1 MNKKQVNKKKRES
14 SHTFRNNLYMLGFV
28 AKNAPGL
35 LFFYIFF
42 DVLTNVPWILSNVV
56 LLKYIIDVVTSGEQ
70 LYRAGVACAIF
81 AAIVIIGTVGSTVFY
96 EIFLPKQKERLHFKL
111 YSAIYVKAAKMDFE
125 AYDNPEYYNDLVLA
139 MNSMNERV
147 DRVISDAQD
156 IVRLLT
162 SILSITAVIA
172 SIDPLC
178 LVFIFLCVGIMVP
191 IGRLIAKVNV
201 DRTEAMTPLDRKN
214 LYFSRVFYLQD
225 YAKELR
231 LNPAG
236 EMVERRYNIN
246 VKDRLKTIS
255 PFLRKQWQLYFCQ
268 EALPMTLLVYLGIAL
283 YMGYKAIVTKEITL
297 GEFAATFNGANAV
310 SRCVFDLTSWFAI
323 NLRENGLYIEKFK
336 KFMSAKE
343 KIIGGDNKTVF
354 EKPVEIK
361 LENVSFTYPGNDKP
375 TLKNISLSIK
385 PYQKIAL
392 VGYNGA
398 GKTTLTNL
406 ILRLYDVS
414 EGRITVDGTDI
425 REWDIPSYHAN
436 YAAVFQDFSL
446 FGATAGENVAMNETP
461 DKARVLAALKESSF
475 NKELKNGADTILLRE
490 FDDSGLSL
498 SGGEAQK
505 VAVARAFYK
514 QCAFAVLDEPSA
526 NLDPVS
532 EYALNEAMSRA
543 AEDKTV
549 IFISHRLSTTVMA
562 DVIYMLENGEIVES
576 GTHDELMALNGK
588 YAYMF
593 NLQAEKYQE
602 HPEAGD
608 ID

>member
-1 MNKKQVNKKKRES
+1 MNNEVKSKKNKEK
-14 SHTFRNNLYMLGFV
+14 SHTVRNNLFMLGFI
-28 AKNAPGL
+28 AKNAPSL

-42 DVLTNVPWILSNVV
+42 DILSNVPWILSNVV
-56 LLKYIIDVVTSGEQ
+56 LLKYIIDVVTSGVD
-70 LYRAGVACAIF
+70 LYRAGVACGIF
-81 AAIVIIGTVGSTVFY
+81 AAVIVIGNIGSTIFY
-96 EIFLPKQKERLHFKL
+96 EIFLPKQRERLHYKL
-111 YSAIYVKAAKMDFE
+111 YTAIYEKAAKMDYQ

-147 DRVISDAQD
+147 DRVLSDAQD
-156 IVRLLT
+156 IIRLLT

-178 LVFIFLCVGIMVP
+178 LVFIVLCVGIMIP

-201 DRTEAMTPLDRKN
+201 RRTEAMTPLDRKN

-236 EMVERRYNIN
+236 EMIERRYNKN
-246 VKDRLKTIS
+246 VKDRLFTIS

-283 YMGYKAIVTKEITL
+283 YMGHKAIVTKEISL
-297 GEFAATFNGANAV
+297 GDFAATFNGANAV

-323 NLRENGLYIEKFK
+323 SLRENGLYIEKFR
-336 KFMSAKE
+336 KFMNTKE
-343 KIIGGDNKTVF
+343 KIIGGDKKTVY
-354 EKPVEIK
+354 EKPVSIK

-375 TLKNISLSIK
+375 TLKNINLEIK

-406 ILRLYDVS
+406 LLRLYDVTQ
-414 EGRITVDGTDI
+414 GRITVDGTDI
-425 REWDIPSYHAN
+425 KEWDIPSYHEN
-436 YAAVFQDFSL
+436 FAAVFQDFSL
-446 FGATAGENVAMNETP
+446 FGATVGENVAMNAKP
-461 DKARVLAALKESSF
+461 DKARVLAALRESSF
-475 NKELKNGADTILLRE
+475 DKELSNSTDTILLRE

-514 QCAFAVLDEPSA
+514 HCPFAILDEPSA

-543 AEDKTV
+543 AADKTV

-576 GTHDELMALNGK
+576 GSHDELMALGGK

-593 NLQAEKYQE
+593 NLQAEKYKENNETEQ
-602 HPEAGD
+602 
-608 ID
+608 

>member
-1 MNKKQVNKKKRES
+1 MSKKNKKGEKNYG
-14 SHTFRNNLYMLGFV
+14 TFRNNLYMLGFI
-28 AKNAPGL
+28 ARNAPGL

-42 DVLTNVPWILSNVV
+42 DVLSNVPWILSNVV
-56 LLKYIIDVVTSGEQ
+56 LLKYIIDVVTSGVDF
-70 LYRAGVACAIF
+70 YRAGIACAVF
-81 AAIVIIGTVGSTVFY
+81 AAIVVVGTIGSTVFY
-96 EIFLPKQKERLHFKL
+96 EIFLPKQRERLNYKL
-111 YSAIYVKAAKMDFE
+111 YTQIYDKAAKMDFE
-125 AYDNPEYYNDLVLA
+125 SYDNPAYYNDLVLA
-139 MNSMNERV
+139 MTSMYERV
-147 DRVISDAQD
+147 DNVLSDAQD
-156 IVRLLT
+156 ITRLLT
-162 SILSITAVIA
+162 SIISITAVIA
-172 SIDPLC
+172 TIDPLC
-178 LVFIFLCVGIMVP
+178 LVFIFLCVAIMIP
-191 IGRLIAKVNV
+191 IGKLIAKVNV
-201 DRTEAMTPLDRKN
+201 SRTEAMTPLDRKN

-236 EMVERRYNIN
+236 EMIERRYNRN
-246 VKDRLKTIS
+246 VIDRITTIG

-297 GEFAATFNGANAV
+297 GEFAATFNGANSV
-310 SRCVFDLTSWFAI
+310 SRCVFDLTSWFSI
-323 NLRENGLYIEKFK
+323 NLRENGLYIEKFR

-343 KIIGGDNKTVF
+343 KIIGGDVKKVF
-354 EKPVEIK
+354 DTPPTIK
-361 LENVSFTYPGNDKP
+361 FENVSFTYPGNDKP
-375 TLKNISLSIK
+375 TLKNISLEIK

-406 ILRLYDVS
+406 LLRLYDVT

-425 REWDIPSYHAN
+425 REWDIPSYHEN

-446 FGATAGENVAMNETP
+446 FGATIGENVAMNDHP
-461 DKARVLAALKESSF
+461 DKEKVLAALRESCF
-475 NKELKNGADTILLRE
+475 GKELKNGTDTMLLRE
-490 FDDSGLSL
+490 FDDGGLSL
-498 SGGEAQK
+498 SGGEGQK

-514 QCAFAVLDEPSA
+514 KCPFAILDEPSA

-576 GTHDELMALNGK
+576 GSHDELMALGGK

-602 HPEAGD
+602 S
-608 ID
+608 

>member
-1 MNKKQVNKKKRES
+1 MNKKAKKQKEVKEAG
-14 SHTFRNNLYMLGFV
+14 TLRNNLFMLGFV
-28 AKNAPGL
+28 AKNAPGM

-42 DVLTNVPWILSNVV
+42 DILTNVPWILSNVV
-56 LLKYIIDVVTSGEQ
+56 LLKYIIDVVTSGVDY
-70 LYRAGVACAIF
+70 YRIAVACAAF
-81 AAIVIIGTVGSTVFY
+81 AALVIVGTIGSTVFY
-96 EIFLPKQKERLHFKL
+96 EVFRPKQKERLHFKL
-111 YSAIYVKAAKMDFE
+111 YSQIYKKAAEMDFE
-125 AYDNPEYYNDLVLA
+125 AYDNPAYYNDLVLA
-139 MNSMNERV
+139 MNSMSERV
-147 DRVISDAQD
+147 DSVISDTQD

-162 SILSITAVIA
+162 SIISITAVIA

-178 LVFIFLCVGIMVP
+178 LVFIFLCVIIMIP

-236 EMVERRYNIN
+236 EMIERRYNIN
-246 VKDRLKTIS
+246 VKDRLTTIS

-283 YMGYKAIVTKEITL
+283 YMGYKAIVTKEISL
-297 GEFAATFNGANAV
+297 GDFAATFNGANAV

-323 NLRENGLYIEKFK
+323 NLRENALYVGKFR
-336 KFMSAKE
+336 KFMAIKE
-343 KIIGGDNKTVF
+343 KIIGGEIKTVY
-354 EKPVEIK
+354 EKPVTIK
-361 LENVSFTYPGNDKP
+361 LENISFTYPGNDKP
-375 TLKNISLSIK
+375 TLKNINLEIK

-406 ILRLYDVS
+406 ILRLYDVT

-425 REWDIPSYHAN
+425 REWDIPSYHEN

-446 FGATAGENVAMNETP
+446 FGATVGENVAMNGKP
-461 DKARVLAALKESSF
+461 DKARVLAALKESNFS
-475 NKELKNGADTILLRE
+475 KELKNGTDTILLRE

-498 SGGEAQK
+498 SGGEGQK

-514 QCAFAVLDEPSA
+514 KCPFAILDEPSA

-532 EYALNEAMSRA
+532 EYALNDAMVRA

-576 GTHDELMALNGK
+576 GSHEDLMALGGK

-593 NLQAEKYQE
+593 NLQAEKYKDE
-602 HPEAGD
+602 
-608 ID
+608 